1 MRGANLFNK
10 AKTSTITKTEKMLL
24 RKVISIIIANHEN
37 DYWSDVYM
45 NIKCEVNRNLNH
57 MLADDMLAE
66 LDQEEK
72 EKEEQEKEEK
82 LRKEQEEAKRLK
94 EEKEEADKESDK
106 ILADMLEKNAKRQH
120 ELKEKIKNDEVSP
133 NNIGEDGGPTI
144 EYRIHSYNDY
154 GAHGELSKSNQVE
167 GGE

>member
-37 DYWSDVYM
+37 DYWGDVYM

-66 LDQEEK
+66 LDEEEK
-72 EKEEQEKEEK
+72 EKEEREKEEK
-82 LRKEQEEAKRLK
+82 LRKEQEEEKRLI
-94 EEKEEADKESDK
+94 EEKEKADKESDK
-106 ILADMLEKNAKRQH
+106 ILADMLDKNAERLH
-120 ELKEKIKNDEVSP
+120 ELKEKIKNGDASP
-133 NNIGEDGGPTI
+133 NNICEDGGPTI

-154 GAHGELSKSNQVE
+154 GAHGELPKSD
-167 GGE
+167 